1 MLKYEFRRHIGL
13 ILAALGA
20 IVASEAYALISLY
33 LKDEMHITTSV
44 VTLIVV
50 GFSMMGLVFAFSI
63 RIYEKELTST
73 EGLLTFMTPIS
84 VLKVLLGKFLATFL
98 MGAVA
103 AGLLA
108 GAVVLNI
115 AVAKKVFPE
124 MGMYQEI
131 LDMVIQNMEMVE
143 TVSEFV
149 AMIAAAA
156 FVFLASYFS
165 WIAIAYLATTLS
177 STWMRNKKG
186 RWAVAFAL
194 FFAFSYLLSFVN
206 SQVGGMIAPEGSAV
220 GYNWTPY
227 YVAMGAISL
236 VFIVLSVWGSTV
248 LLKKYVDF

>member
-33 LKDEMHITTSV
+33 LKNEIHITTSL
-44 VTLIVV
+44 VTLFIV
-50 GFSMMGLVFAFSI
+50 GASMMGLVFAFSI
-63 RIYEKELTST
+63 RIYERELTSN
-73 EGLLTFMTPIS
+73 EGLLTFMTPVS
-84 VLKVLLGKFLATFL
+84 VLQVLLGKFLATFL

-108 GAVVLNI
+108 GSVVLNI
-115 AVAKKVFPE
+115 EVAKRIFPE

-131 LDMVIQNMEMVE
+131 LDMVIQNMDMVE

-149 AMIAAAA
+149 SMIAAVG
-156 FVFLASYFS
+156 FMLLASYFC

-186 RWAVAFAL
+186 RGLISFAL

-206 SQVGGMIAPEGSAV
+206 SKIGGMIVPEGNAM
-220 GYNWTPY
+220 GYAGTQY
-227 YVAMGAISL
+227 YVAMGAIAL
-236 VFIVLSVWGSTV
+236 VFIVLSIWGSTV
-248 LLKKYVDF
+248 LLKKHVDF